1 MKVDIWSDVRCP
13 FCYIGK
19 RNFEEALSKF
29 ENPEDVEV
37 IWHSFQLDPDLKTQ
51 PEKDMLDF
59 FSELKGISRDQA
71 ELMLAGAKQM
81 GTAMGLDFN
90 IENSIVANSFRAH
103 QLLQF
108 AKSKGLGNEMKE
120 ILFIAHFTDAQ
131 NIDDRETL
139 VDLAVKAGLNREETE
154 KLFSGEEFKDKVK
167 EDEDAAKKLGI
178 QGVPFFVFNRKYAI
192 SGAQPAKT
200 FLDVLQKS
208 WEEASVS

>member
-19 RNFEEALSKF
+19 RNFEEALSQF

-59 FSELKGISRDQA
+59 FSELKGIPRDQA
-71 ELMLAGAKQM
+71 ELMLSGAKQM

-90 IENSIVANSFRAH
+90 IENSVVANSFRAH

-108 AKSKGLGNEMKE
+108 ANSKGLGNEMKE
-120 ILFIAHFTDAQ
+120 ILFKAHFTDAQ

-139 VDLAVKAGLNREETE
+139 IDLGVKAGLNREETE
-154 KLFSGEEFKDKVK
+154 KLFSGEDFKNKVK

-178 QGVPFFVFNRKYAI
+178 QGVPFFVFNRKYAV
-192 SGAQPAKT
+192 SGAQPAEK
-200 FLDVLQKS
+200 FLEVLQKS
-208 WEEASVS
+208 WEEASV